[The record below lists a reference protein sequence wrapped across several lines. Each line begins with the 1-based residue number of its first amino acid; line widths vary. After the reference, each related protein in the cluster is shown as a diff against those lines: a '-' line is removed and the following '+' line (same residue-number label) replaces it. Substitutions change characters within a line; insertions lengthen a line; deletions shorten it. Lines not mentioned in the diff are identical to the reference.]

1 MKEKQMKR
9 NVIVRLLSLVAAGC
23 LSAAPLFAQTPELN
37 KMKYQRF
44 RERFSHQF
52 MYVSGDGMV
61 QGSYLPMEALR
72 RDAQGGQT
80 AYWAD
85 GTWWQ
90 GHYVA
95 MLATE
100 YALLK
105 REGDS
110 AEASATIGELRQA
123 LRVYFRLDS
132 IAESCW
138 NGTSALNGFYLRD
151 DVPQS
156 LAASFGVQ
164 TVLSD
169 YQRHCGN
176 VSSTGNGPSQDQAWA
191 TCLGLALV
199 LRLVDAPE
207 AADVRNMAVE
217 VARRM
222 VQGMQFTDAKGK
234 EHWQV
239 MNPVNGLLVQKEG
252 DIQWLKYAHGR
263 AFEVLT
269 GEPTGYG
276 GCSAMVSRR
285 TFKTI
290 QNNFLIDKYGH
301 FNWYG
306 VLALSTLINEKGRQ
320 GDCLYD
326 WLVDRT
332 EAIAR
337 KRPDL
342 QQPIMFPHFPLISL
356 LLYPQ
361 QEPGSLL
368 PASLY
373 EQMLDAAPEGG
384 AHCLVASDGTIVH
397 SAAPWHSLSLFCPW
411 HTKDEGEF
419 NMLDYMLLYNLYRL
433 IYG

>member
-1 MKEKQMKR
+1 MKR
-9 NVIVRLLSLVAAGC
+9 IQSGKGLLIALFCLCYGFAASQPAADRL
-23 LSAAPLFAQTPELN
+23 E
-37 KMKYQRF
+37 KYQLF
-44 RERFSHQF
+44 RNRLHTLF
-52 MYVSGDGMV
+52 MYVSGDGAI
-61 QGSYLPMEALR
+61 QGSYIPMEALR
-72 RDAQGGQT
+72 VDSKGRLT

-90 GHYVA
+90 GHYLAV
-95 MLATE
+95 LATE
-100 YALLK
+100 YARLK
-105 REGDS
+105 RDGDTLG
-110 AEASATIGELRQA
+110 ASATLEEIRQA
-123 LRVYFRLDS
+123 LAVYSRLDTV
-132 IAESCW
+132 AERCW
-138 NGTSALNGFYLRD
+138 NGTPSLNGFYLRD

-156 LAASFGVQ
+156 LADSFGVQ
-164 TVLSD
+164 FVLSD
-169 YQRHCGN
+169 YKRHCGN
-176 VSSTGNGPSQDQAWA
+176 LSSTGNGPSQDQAWA
-191 TCLGLALV
+191 SYLGLALV
-199 LRLVDAPE
+199 LRLTGDDAE
-207 AADVRNMAVE
+207 AADIRNLAVE
-217 VARRM
+217 TARRL
-222 VQGMQFTDAKGK
+222 VKGMQFDDAKGK

-263 AFEVLT
+263 AYEVLT
-269 GEPTGYG
+269 GEPAGYG
-276 GCSAMVSRR
+276 GSATLVSRR

-342 QQPIMFPHFPLISL
+342 QQPILFPHFPMISL

-361 QEPGSLL
+361 QPEQML

-373 EQMLDAAPEGG
+373 EDMLDAAPSSG
-384 AHCLVASDGTIVH
+384 AHRIVN
-397 SAAPWHSLSLFCPW
+397 SKTGETDQTAAPWHSLSLFCPW

>member
-1 MKEKQMKR
+1 MKR
-9 NVIVRLLSLVAAGC
+9 NGFVRWLPLLAAGW
-23 LSAAPLFAQTPELN
+23 LSAASLFAQTPEQN
-37 KMKYQRF
+37 KMKYQQF
-44 RERFSHQF
+44 RERLSPRF

-100 YALLK
+100 YARLK
-105 REGDS
+105 REGDTL
-110 AEASATIGELRQA
+110 AARATIAELRQA
-123 LRVYFRLDS
+123 LAVYARLDS
-132 IAESCW
+132 MAESCW

-151 DVPQS
+151 DLPQS
-156 LAASFGVQ
+156 MAGRFGVQ
-164 TVLSD
+164 NVLSD
-169 YQRHCGN
+169 YRRHCGN
-176 VSSTGNGPSQDQAWA
+176 GSSTGNGPSQDQAWA
-191 TCLGLALV
+191 TYLGLALV
-199 LRLVDAPE
+199 LRLADAPE
-207 AADVRNMAVE
+207 AADVRNSAVE

-222 VQGMQFTDAKGK
+222 VQGMQYTDARGR

-252 DIQWLKYAHGR
+252 DIQWLKYAH
-263 AFEVLT
+263 AKAYTVLT
-269 GEPTGYG
+269 GEPTGFG
-276 GCSAMVSRR
+276 NALSFSSRR
-285 TFKTI
+285 TFKLI

-306 VLALSTLINEKGRQ
+306 VLALSTLIDEKG
-320 GDCLYD
+320 GKGSCTYD
-326 WLVDRT
+326 WLADRT
-332 EAIAR
+332 MAIAR

-342 QQPIMFPHFPLISL
+342 QQPILFPHFPLISL

-361 QEPGSLL
+361 QHPDSLL

-373 EQMLDAAPEGG
+373 EGLLDAAPEGG
-384 AHCLVASDGTIVH
+384 AYCRVASDGTVSH

-411 HTKDEGEF
+411 HNEDTGDF
-419 NMLDYMLLYNLYRL
+419 NMIDYMLLYNLYRL
-433 IYG
+433 VYSDVR